1 MFAANVSNCPV
12 SLLII
17 SGNLSVSNHSSPCGV
32 NATKPVHVN
41 ISNGFTGINLVA
53 NGWVITDVS
62 EYGNVNKSP
71 VFA

>member
-12 SLLII
+12 SLVII
-17 SGNLSVSNHSSPCGV
+17 SGNLSVSNHSSPGGV
-32 NATKPVHVN
+32 KLTNPVHVN

-53 NGWVITDVS
+53 NGCVITDVS

>member
-1 MFAANVSNCPV
+1 MSNCPV

-17 SGNLSVSNHSSPCGV
+17 SGNLSVSNHSSPGV
-32 NATKPVHVN
+32 KLTKPVHVN

-53 NGWVITDVS
+53 NGCVIFAVS

-71 VFA
+71 VF

>member
-17 SGNLSVSNHSSPCGV
+17 SGNLSVSNHSSPGGV
-32 NATKPVHVN
+32 KLTKPVHVN

-53 NGWVITDVS
+53 NGWVICAVS

-71 VFA
+71 VFW

>member
-17 SGNLSVSNHSSPCGV
+17 SGNLSVSNHSSPDGV
-32 NATKPVHVN
+32 NETKPVHVN

-53 NGWVITDVS
+53 NGCVIFAVS
-62 EYGNVNKSP
+62 E
-71 VFA
+71 

>member
-17 SGNLSVSNHSSPCGV
+17 SGNLSVSNHSSPCGS
-32 NATKPVHVN
+32 NFTKPTHVN

-53 NGWVITDVS
+53 NGCVIFDTS

-71 VFA
+71 VF